1 MFDEFA
7 ELRKVREAA
16 HLVAADAGED
26 GGGALDCMAV
36 RRDRAKS
43 LPCPPPAL
51 CACADW
57 PALYDE
63 QRLQENTVPVAA
75 ASYYDVSPRP
85 APLELHTLR

>member
-1 MFDEFA
+1 MAAEFGWRGGWKGSWVFDG
-7 ELRKVREAA
+7 
-16 HLVAADAGED
+16 HLF
-26 GGGALDCMAV
+26 ALDCMAV